1 MELIVL
7 EWKFETE
14 DDSGSGSFFSPAASN
29 LFQYFVLVL
38 QFPRKI

>member
-1 MELIVL
+1 MELILL

-14 DDSGSGSFFSPAASN
+14 DDSGSFISPAASN